1 MPDSKGKRRER
12 GSRHSASARAQTIRE
27 GRPRHKKRDSKGII
41 LYVVSAVVAVL
52 VIGSFIISGVV
63 GGSANNKANEDRGNE
78 QDIGQRVILLN
89 SPHIPA
95 GDVSTARYN
104 SIPPTSG
111 PHWATNWAACG
122 IYDSEEELPDSR
134 IVHNLE
140 HGQII
145 IHYNLLDD
153 AEIDRLENLAK
164 DLPGRRNWLIM
175 RPYNQIGEGQIALT
189 AWGWLDKFDYEEL
202 DKERL
207 ESFYNGHK
215 NNGPETIP
223 CLTGGM

>member
-1 MPDSKGKRRER
+1 MSDSKGNRRNR
-12 GSRHSASARAQTIRE
+12 GSRHSASARAQTIRD
-27 GRPRHKKRDSKGII
+27 GGTRHKKRDNKGII

-63 GGSANNKANEDRGNE
+63 GGTANNKANEDSGNG
-78 QDIGQRVILLN
+78 QDVGQRVTILN
-89 SPHIPA
+89 SPHIPV

-111 PHWATNWAACG
+111 PHWATNWATCG
-122 IYDSEEELPDSR
+122 IYDNEEGLPDSR
-134 IVHNLE
+134 MVHNLE

-145 IHYNLLDD
+145 IQYNLLDD
-153 AEIDRLENLAK
+153 VEIDRLESLAK

-175 RPYNQIGEGQIALT
+175 RPYNQIEVGQIALT

-207 ESFYNGHK
+207 ESFYNGHR

-223 CLTGGM
+223 CLTSGM

>member
-1 MPDSKGKRRER
+1 MPESKGKRRER
-12 GSRHSASARAQTIRE
+12 GSRHSASARAQTIRD
-27 GRPRHKKRDSKGII
+27 GGTRHKKRDHKGII
-41 LYVVSAVVAVL
+41 LYVISAVVAVL

-63 GGSANNKANEDRGNE
+63 GGTGNNKANEDRGDGQN
-78 QDIGQRVILLN
+78 IGQRITILN
-89 SPHIPA
+89 SPHIPV

-104 SIPPTSG
+104 SVPPTSG
-111 PHWATNWAACG
+111 PHWANNWAACG

-134 IVHNLE
+134 TVHNLE

-145 IHYNLLDD
+145 IHYNLSD
-153 AEIDRLENLAK
+153 ESKIDRLEALAK

-175 RPYNQIGEGQIALT
+175 RPYNQIQEGQIALT
-189 AWGWLDKFDYEEL
+189 AWGWLDKFAYEEL

-207 ESFYNGHK
+207 EAFYNGHR

-223 CLTGGM
+223 CLTAGM